1 MPIFVE
7 VWLGNS
13 MGRWVDEFRVP
24 KIVKRV
30 FWINLDIPLD
40 EIFSLR
46 YDRVGKFRQLQHI

>member
-40 EIFSLR
+40 EIFFPSL
-46 YDRVGKFRQLQHI
+46 